1 MGPASPDGDGASRVG
16 KHLVGWNKAR
26 SGPLGWKNCLCMSH
40 HFLLLLIG
48 AWFSAFALM
57 HAESLNGFDISNAS
71 VRPPKL
77 SLAARPATA
86 SSSSPTLGSKSDV
99 ESP

>member
-1 MGPASPDGDGASRVG
+1 
-16 KHLVGWNKAR
+16 
-26 SGPLGWKNCLCMSH
+26 MSH

-71 VRPPKL
+71 VPASEIISGGPPRDGIKQ
-77 SLAARPATA
+77 LADAGFQVRCGIAV
-86 SSSSPTLGSKSDV
+86 SSPDNSAEIGNAQRQSERKSRAH
-99 ESP
+99 